1 MPQPNGDVSDHHE
14 HHDELHDVV
23 TDEGA
28 VKAKAAAVKGSS
40 SQAGSGAPGSGGTAR
55 RRVHLTSL
63 NEASEVIREVDD
75 VLLQQGQTV
84 HVPVVKG
91 EFTALPAAVQQFIAE
106 YVSLLFTVYPK
117 SNV

>member
-1 MPQPNGDVSDHHE
+1 MPQPNGDVNDHHE
-14 HHDELHDVV
+14 HHDELADLV

-28 VKAKAAAVKGSS
+28 AKAKAAAAKGSGS
-40 SQAGSGAPGSGGTAR
+40 SQAGSGAPGSGITAR

-63 NEASEVIREVDD
+63 NEASEVVREVDD
-75 VLLQQGQTV
+75 VLLQGETV

-106 YVSLLFTVYPK
+106 YVSLSSPTIYE
-117 SNV
+117 